1 VPTSPKGK
9 DGPKRQVN
17 SRLQDR
23 PFNDKDLVKPDG
35 LWPEVSEVW
44 DDTVSA
50 MPDGFFKSGDQRPLQ
65 AYCVAVASW
74 LVVLSDVEQAGTR
87 IDGAETADSK
97 LERSLRAEVL
107 GTAKSLGILTQLE
120 HRMKEERPQ
129 GALALLDAHRGKA
142 S

>member
-1 VPTSPKGK
+1 MPTSPKGK
-9 DGPKRQVN
+9 DGPKRN
-17 SRLQDR
+17 TASRLQDR
-23 PFNDKDLVKPDG
+23 PFNDKDLVKPEE
-35 LWPEVSEVW
+35 LWPEVSDVW
-44 DDTVSA
+44 DETVEA
-50 MPDGFFKSGDQRPLQ
+50 MPDGYFKSGDQRPLQ

-74 LVVLSDVEQAGTR
+74 LVVLSDVMENTR
-87 IDGAETADSK
+87 IDGGETADSK